1 MKSDY
6 PDVDY
11 RTINLDLSS
20 EQSVRSAASEILGFG
35 DIPEIDIAV
44 NNAGIMNL
52 PERTLNEKGIE
63 LTFATNHLGHFLLT
77 CLLMP
82 KYLQAAQKNPK
93 GATRIINVTSASPTV
108 AKPRWSDPNFNKIN
122 KDLPPNEQPM
132 YQMMRNWGY
141 ENPEN
146 MSYIPLEGYN
156 QSKVANV
163 LFSIGLNQRL
173 YEQHGI
179 LSYAVHPGIIATELS
194 RTTSEATMQSIKT
207 MVESGAITFRSLGA
221 GASTSLVAATDPAV
235 TLPPVEADDNGKEN
249 VGIWWEDCK
258 PSNKATV
265 EATSNAGAHELW
277 TRSESLVDEEFSW

>member
-1 MKSDY
+1 MKADY
-6 PDVDY
+6 PNVDY
-11 RTINLDLSS
+11 RAINVDLSS
-20 EQSVRSAASEILGFG
+20 EQSVRNAAAELMGFD
-35 DIPEIDIAV
+35 DIPCIDIVV
-44 NNAGIMNL
+44 NNAGILNI

-82 KYLQAAQKNPK
+82 KFLQAAQKSPK

-108 AKPRWSDPNFNKIN
+108 AKPRWSDPNFNQVN
-122 KDLPPNEQPM
+122 KDLPPNEQPV
-132 YQMMRNWGY
+132 YQMMRDWGF
-141 ENPEN
+141 EDPEK

-179 LSYAVHPGIIATELS
+179 LSYAVHPGIIQTELS
-194 RTTSEATMQSIKT
+194 RTTSEATMQNIKN
-207 MVESGAITFRSLGA
+207 MVGSGAIVFRSLGA

-235 TLPPVEADDNGKEN
+235 TMPLSEADEAGKEN
-249 VGIWWEDCK
+249 VGIWWEDCQ
-258 PSNKATV
+258 PSNKATA
-265 EATSNAGAHELW
+265 EATSNAGAHKLW
-277 TRSESLVDEEFSW
+277 ARSESLVDERFSW